1 MNRQEIIRHYQAHPQ
16 VPVLIVGG
24 GVNGIATFRDLALQ
38 GVSVLLVEQNDFASG
53 ASAAS
58 SHMVHGGIR
67 YLENGEFRLVN
78 EALHE
83 RNRLLLNAPHYVKPL
98 PTTIPLFKWFSG
110 IFNAPFKFLG
120 WSEKPSE
127 RGIIIIKLGLMLY
140 DFYANFKRSMPTH
153 ELRLQTE
160 TREMFPSIHPDVQMT
175 ATYYDAWMPYPE
187 RLCMEMVMDAQA
199 ENPNAHAL
207 NYMAVVGGGENR
219 VVIQDTLSGERWVVH
234 PQQVINAA
242 GPWIDFANEALQRP
256 THFIGGTKGSHL
268 VIDHPELRRNVG
280 EGEIF
285 FENHDGRITL
295 MLPYFDRVMLGTT
308 DIRIDH
314 PDQAVLTADEVE
326 YMLDMVKRV
335 FPSITVQRE
344 QIVFSF
350 SGVRPLPSMDANTTG
365 QISRDHS
372 IRTLEAG
379 NGTTYP
385 IHAMVGGKW
394 TTMRAFG
401 EQMSDAVLTR
411 LKHPRAHSTADRAI
425 GGGRDYPTTPE
436 AQYDWQER
444 MVREHELDPSRV
456 QTLFERYGTY
466 AEPIIAHCANRP
478 SDPLLTHHD
487 GYSHGEVEFIT
498 QHEQVHTLTDFVL
511 RRSLMAMLGQLSLP
525 LLHELAGIM
534 GDALGWDEAQRLAQV
549 EATLQ
554 TLQSR
559 HRVALSPEQPSRLA
573 L

>member
-1 MNRQEIIRHYQAHPQ
+1 MNRQDLIRHYQTHPNL
-16 VPVLIVGG
+16 PILIVGG

-38 GVSVLLVEQNDFASG
+38 GVSVLLVEQNDIASG

-110 IFNAPFKFLG
+110 MLNAPLKFLG
-120 WSEKPSE
+120 LSQKPSE
-127 RGIIIIKLGLMLY
+127 RGIIIIKIGLMLY
-140 DFYANFKRSMPTH
+140 DFYANFKRTMPKH

-187 RLCMEMVMDAQA
+187 RLCMEMILDAQTD
-199 ENPNAHAL
+199 NPNAHAL
-207 NYMAVVGGGENR
+207 NYMKVVGGGNDT
-219 VVIQDTLSGERWVVH
+219 VVVQDTLTGTTLTLR

-242 GPWIDFANEALQRP
+242 GPWIDFANGAMNRP
-256 THFIGGTKGSHL
+256 TQFIGGTKGSHL

-308 DIRIDH
+308 DIRIEH
-314 PDQAVLTADEVE
+314 PDEAVLTHDEVE
-326 YMLDMVKRV
+326 YMLEMVKRV
-335 FPSITVQRE
+335 FPNITVTPE

-350 SGVRPLPSMDANTTG
+350 SGVRPLPTMDANTTG

-372 IRTLEAG
+372 IRTIEG
-379 NGTTYP
+379 DNGTSYP

-401 EQMSDAVLTR
+401 EQMTDAVLTR
-411 LKHPRAHSTADRAI
+411 LKQPRTHSTADLAI
-425 GGGRDYPTTPE
+425 GGGRDYPTTSD
-436 AQYDWQER
+436 AQQAWQER
-444 MVREHELDPSRV
+444 MVAQHELAPSRV
-456 QTLFERYGTY
+456 QTLFTRYGTY
-466 AEPIIAHCANRP
+466 AEKIIAYCAETP
-478 SDPLLTHHD
+478 TDPLLTHHD
-487 GYSHGEVEFIT
+487 GYSEREVQFIT

-511 RRSLMAMLGQLSLP
+511 RRSLLAMLGQLTTP
-525 LLHELAGIM
+525 LLHELASIM
-534 GDALGWDEAQRLAQV
+534 AKELGWDEAEQQAQI
-549 EATLQ
+549 ETTLRTLQ
-554 TLQSR
+554 AR
-559 HRVALSPEQPSRLA
+559 HRVALDEQASRLV